1 MSQRLLRLIPLGGLG
16 EIGKNM
22 MVIDTGRDLIAV
34 DCGVQFPEEEMLG
47 IDLVIPDISYLVTHR
62 DRLRAILITHGHE
75 DHIGALPYVLPKLR
89 GVPIWA
95 TRLALGLI
103 RVRLREHRL
112 LEEANLA
119 EYRPGD
125 RIRLGELEVEP
136 FRVNHSI
143 PDSVGLAIRTPLG
156 TVIHTGDF
164 KFDHTPVDGVPA
176 DFARLARFGDEG
188 VLALLSDSTYA
199 ERPGYT
205 PSEQRVSAALLNIF
219 HEAPGRVII
228 ATFASLI
235 ARIQQVIDAAV
246 RTNRK
251 VAIIGRSMEQNAQI
265 ALELGYLSA
274 PPGVLIRP
282 EEVNRYSG
290 REIAIL
296 TTGSQ
301 GEPMSSLARMAS
313 GEHRLLSVVPGDTI
327 ILSATPI
334 PGNETLINRT
344 IDNLFKQGAEVLYSR
359 VSEVHIQ
366 GHASQE
372 ELKMM
377 LNLTRPRYFVP
388 IHGEYRMLVQHAK
401 LGQAVGLPDE
411 QIFILEDGE
420 VLEITEHGAT
430 VVDRVPVSEVY
441 VDGLGVGD
449 VTSVILRDRRQLAS
463 DGIVVVVFQV
473 DHRTAQLVDEPDIFT
488 RGFVYSG
495 NLPVLIER
503 ARHAIVEELRH
514 EYAPHLAEWKV
525 VTDQVREAL
534 ARFIW
539 DQTRQ
544 RPMILP
550 IVVEV

>member
-1 MSQRLLRLIPLGGLG
+1 MRALRLIPLGGLG

-22 MVIDTGRDLIAV
+22 MAIDTGTDLLVV
-34 DCGVQFPEEEMLG
+34 DCGLQFPEEEMLG
-47 IDLVIPDISYLVTHR
+47 IDLVIPDTAYLQEHR

-75 DHIGALPYVLPKLR
+75 DHIGAIPYVLPRLR
-89 GVPIWA
+89 GTPIWA
-95 TRLALGLI
+95 TRLAAGLI

-112 LEEANLA
+112 QDDVQVF
-119 EYRPGD
+119 EYGPGD
-125 RIRLGELEVEP
+125 RITFGECQVEP

-156 TVIHTGDF
+156 LIVHTGDF
-164 KFDHTPVDGVPA
+164 KFDHTPVDGMPA
-176 DFARLARFGDEG
+176 DFARIARLGDEG
-188 VLALLSDSTYA
+188 VLVLCSDSTYA

-205 PSEQRVSAALLNIF
+205 PSEQVVSRALLNVF
-219 HEAPGRVII
+219 HEAPGRII
-228 ATFASLI
+228 VATFASLI

-251 VAIIGRSMEQNAQI
+251 VAVIGRSMEQNVQM

-274 PPGVLIRP
+274 PPGTLIRP
-282 EEVNRYSG
+282 EDLSRYHG
-290 REIAIL
+290 RELAII

-301 GEPMSSLARMAS
+301 GEPMSSLARMATR
-313 GEHRLLSVVPGDTI
+313 EHRLITIVPGDTVI
-327 ILSATPI
+327 ISATPI

-359 VSEVHIQ
+359 VSEIHVQ

-377 LNLTRPRYFVP
+377 LNLTRPKYFVP

-401 LGQAVGLPDE
+401 LAQAVGLQDE

-420 VLEITEHGAT
+420 VLEIDERGAT
-430 VVDRVPVSEVY
+430 VVDRLPINEVY

-449 VTSVILRDRRQLAS
+449 VTNVILRDRRQLAS
-463 DGIVVVVFQV
+463 DGILVVVFEIDRQTS
-473 DHRTAQLVDEPDIFT
+473 RLVDEPDILS
-488 RGFVYSG
+488 RGFVYPG
-495 NLPVLIER
+495 NLANLIEK
-503 ARHAIVEELRH
+503 AREVVAEELRH
-514 EYAPHLAEWKV
+514 EFEPHRSEWKT
-525 VTDQVREAL
+525 VTSRAREVL
-534 ARFIW
+534 GRFIW
-539 DQTRQ
+539 EQTRQ

>member
-290 REIAIL
+290 
-296 TTGSQ
+296 
-301 GEPMSSLARMAS
+301 P
-313 GEHRLLSVVPGDTI
+313 
-327 ILSATPI
+327 
-334 PGNETLINRT
+334 
-344 IDNLFKQGAEVLYSR
+344 
-359 VSEVHIQ
+359 
-366 GHASQE
+366 
-372 ELKMM
+372 
-377 LNLTRPRYFVP
+377 
-388 IHGEYRMLVQHAK
+388 
-401 LGQAVGLPDE
+401 
-411 QIFILEDGE
+411 
-420 VLEITEHGAT
+420 
-430 VVDRVPVSEVY
+430 
-441 VDGLGVGD
+441 
-449 VTSVILRDRRQLAS
+449 RDRYPHHWQPGRADVVARADGQWGAS
-463 DGIVVVVFQV
+463 PAERCPGRYYHPLGHTHPRERDADQP
-473 DHRTAQLVDEPDIFT
+473 DHR
-488 RGFVYSG
+488 
-495 NLPVLIER
+495 
-503 ARHAIVEELRH
+503 
-514 EYAPHLAEWKV
+514 
-525 VTDQVREAL
+525 
-534 ARFIW
+534 
-539 DQTRQ
+539 
-544 RPMILP
+544 
-550 IVVEV
+550 